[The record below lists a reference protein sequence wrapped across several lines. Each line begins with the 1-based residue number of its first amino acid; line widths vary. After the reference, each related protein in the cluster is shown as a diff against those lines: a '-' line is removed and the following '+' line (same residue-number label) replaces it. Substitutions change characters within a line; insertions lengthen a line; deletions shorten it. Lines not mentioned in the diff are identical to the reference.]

1 MSKARDLEFK
11 PYVGRFFQF
20 GSRIREAPEKAI
32 VGKTLYGNSLKH
44 RLRYNFETLPKSVFI
59 IVEKRNHVRFLSGD
73 SDHLWVPKTQI
84 VPLDLPTYDGNPM
97 ILLEEFREFLV
108 YCTDT
113 KLKDFSIDMMTK
125 QAMELL
131 PKLDSLIDNQRDKI
145 IPETSQ

>member
-20 GSRIREAPEKAI
+20 SSRIREAPEKAI

-44 RLRYNFETLPKSVFI
+44 LLSFDKTTLPKSIFV

-73 SDHLWVPKTQI
+73 SDYLWVPKTQI
-84 VPLDLPTYDGNPM
+84 VPLELPTFDGNPVV
-97 ILLEEFREFLV
+97 LLEDLREFLV

-113 KLKDFSIDMMTK
+113 RLKDFSTDEMAQ
-125 QAMELL
+125 QAMKLL
-131 PKLDSLIDNQRDKI
+131 PKLDSLIENQKFKLVPDD
-145 IPETSQ
+145 